1 MSLESNKIA
10 KERDAQ
16 VDVGQKKYILK
27 YLSPYTKKYHRI
39 KDCGS
44 DKYYTFLSFKK
55 RTALIH
61 H

>member
-27 YLSPYTKKYHRI
+27 YLSPYTKN
-39 KDCGS
+39 
-44 DKYYTFLSFKK
+44 T
-55 RTALIH
+55 TE
-61 H
+61 